1 MRRTVAGAI
10 LSALAVLGVGA
21 SRADELSGTGSSFV
35 KPILNKWIGTYAK
48 EKGQKVDYTATGST
62 NGIKQLIE
70 KAVDFGCTDVPLS
83 DDQLA
88 KAKASGGEV
97 VHVPLVLGGVVPAYN
112 LEKIDKPLRFSGKV
126 LGDIYLGKITRW
138 NDAAIKEIN
147 PGVELPDLKITV
159 IHRADG
165 SGSTF
170 IWTDYLSKVSPA
182 FKTAVGAGPAVKFPV
197 GTGARGTAGVANLV
211 NETPGA
217 IGYVE
222 LVHALQKKIRF
233 GAVKNQE
240 GIYLVASLEGVTAAA
255 EGALK
260 DVPEDLRFSLTDAPG
275 KEAYPICGATWAVVY
290 VRQPK
295 DKAKAVQSFLRW
307 MTHEGQEYATDL
319 YYARL
324 PKGLIGRIDKKLER
338 IQAGK

>member
-1 MRRTVAGAI
+1 
-10 LSALAVLGVGA
+10 
-21 SRADELSGTGSSFV
+21 
-35 KPILNKWIGTYAK
+35 
-48 EKGQKVDYTATGST
+48 
-62 NGIKQLIE
+62 
-70 KAVDFGCTDVPLS
+70 
-83 DDQLA
+83 
-88 KAKASGGEV
+88 
-97 VHVPLVLGGVVPAYN
+97 
-112 LEKIDKPLRFSGKV
+112 
-126 LGDIYLGKITRW
+126 KITRW

-197 GTGARGTAGVANLV
+197 GTRARGTAGVANLV

-275 KEAYPICGATWAVVY
+275 KEAYPICGATW
-290 VRQPK
+290 
-295 DKAKAVQSFLRW
+295 
-307 MTHEGQEYATDL
+307 
-319 YYARL
+319 
-324 PKGLIGRIDKKLER
+324 
-338 IQAGK
+338 